1 MDILQ
6 KILNAITTP
15 NERLFNIIGIPLAY
29 LDAFVF
35 MYFYTTVLNIKT
47 TNKRK
52 LIYVLIYGTFAN

>member
-35 MYFYTTVLNIKT
+35 MYFLYNC
-47 TNKRK
+47 
-52 LIYVLIYGTFAN
+52 A